1 MIKYKKGG
9 EEMRINVSDLT
20 FGYTQRP
27 VLKNVTF
34 SLTSGE
40 FLSVVG
46 KNGTGK
52 STLIKCLLKIV
63 AVPNN
68 TIFFDDIDINAL
80 KRFYHV
86 GYVPQK
92 SEITYEFPITVN
104 EFLSYAYLKRKDAY
118 FTSVINA
125 LDLNPIYNENINNLS
140 GGQLQR
146 VLIARALLNKPKLL
160 ILDEPTVSID
170 NESILALNNILKKL
184 HNELTTIILSTH
196 DLEFAREHSDCYLVL
211 NEKYEHRFL
220 SGKDYDDIIEYI

>member
-1 MIKYKKGG
+1 
-9 EEMRINVSDLT
+9 MRINVSDLT

-63 AVPNN
+63 SVPNN

-170 NESILALNNILKKL
+170 NESILALKNILKKL
-184 HNELTTIILSTH
+184 HDELTTIILSTH

-220 SGKDYDDIIEYI
+220 SGKDYDDVFKYI

>member
-1 MIKYKKGG
+1 MW
-9 EEMRINVSDLT
+9 INVNDLT
-20 FGYTQRP
+20 FAYAQRP

-34 SLTSGE
+34 DLASGD
-40 FLSVVG
+40 FLAVVG

-68 TIFFDDIDINAL
+68 TIFFDNVDINAL
-80 KRFYHV
+80 KRFSYV

-92 SEITYEFPITVN
+92 TEITYEFPITVN
-104 EFLSYAYLKRKDAY
+104 EFLSCAYLKRKDAF
-118 FTSVINA
+118 FTSIINS

-146 VLIARALLNKPKLL
+146 VFIARSLLNKPKLL

-170 NESILALNNILKKL
+170 NESIAALSDILRKL
-184 HNELTTIILSTH
+184 NKEKTTIILSTH
-196 DLEFAREHSDCYLVL
+196 DLEFVRELCSHYLVL
-211 NEKYEHRFL
+211 NEKCEYRFL
-220 SGKDYDDIIEYI
+220 SGKEHEYVAEYI

>member
-1 MIKYKKGG
+1 M
-9 EEMRINVSDLT
+9 
-20 FGYTQRP
+20 
-27 VLKNVTF
+27 
-34 SLTSGE
+34 
-40 FLSVVG
+40 
-46 KNGTGK
+46 
-52 STLIKCLLKIV
+52 
-63 AVPNN
+63 PNN

-196 DLEFAREHSDCYLVL
+196 DLEFAREHSDCYLEMCIRDRL
-211 NEKYEHRFL
+211 FPGRAGRPCGGSL
-220 SGKDYDDIIEYI
+220 